1 MTVLPLT
8 VTFAEAT
15 SMVSTTELSED
26 FLITILPVP
35 FCMASLK
42 VTTKS
47 AVTAI
52 LVALS
57 RGVKVAAVGGVVS
70 KTPVAPKTPR

>member
-1 MTVLPLT
+1 MT
-8 VTFAEAT
+8 
-15 SMVSTTELSED
+15 M
-26 FLITILPVP
+26 LPVP

-42 VTTKS
+42 VMSKL

-57 RGVKVAAVGGVVS
+57 AGVKVLAVGGVVS
-70 KTPVAPKTPR
+70 TTAAVVKFQAVAPVVPA